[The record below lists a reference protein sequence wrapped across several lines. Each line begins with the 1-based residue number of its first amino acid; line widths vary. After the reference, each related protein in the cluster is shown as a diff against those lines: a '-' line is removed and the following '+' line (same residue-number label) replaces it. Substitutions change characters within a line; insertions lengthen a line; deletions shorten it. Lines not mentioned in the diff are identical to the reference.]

1 MQLEISI
8 MRTISVSERQTL
20 LAFLFFGGLLDFMD
34 TQSCMCTNDW
44 NVEVKLSKN
53 KRTNRGEEKGGGNGV
68 HMIKVP
74 YTLAAEEKKKT
85 EALLII
91 NEL

>member
-1 MQLEISI
+1 M
-8 MRTISVSERQTL
+8 
-20 LAFLFFGGLLDFMD
+20 
-34 TQSCMCTNDW
+34 
-44 NVEVKLSKN
+44 KLSKN
-53 KRTNRGEEKGGGNGV
+53 KPTNRGEEKGDGNRV